1 MSLVASLAKRL
12 RWLLRSSTLR
22 LTLLVSCI
30 FAIGMAVAIFV
41 ALDLGR
47 KAVLERVD
55 ATLAGIAAT
64 VETNG
69 EIPDQSSI
77 IIRAISE
84 IGTLPRPFARVVRR
98 GNGSGTVHLDKDFR
112 RSDTWRA
119 LITRDSENNPIL
131 IALPLEDSDNTLE
144 LLADVL
150 WFTTALVVSFTLAV
164 GLAAGIWARRRVVRI
179 NHTLD
184 QLALGDLTAR
194 TGVERSVDDL
204 DDLARQLD
212 GTARQLEQ
220 LVAQT
225 RNLSASLAHD
235 LRTPLARLRAQLE
248 MLPLSEER
256 GIALEEAQRLSAIF
270 DTIMRV
276 ARIEAGHSKDSFVQ
290 VDLAELV
297 EELGETFEPVAEMQ
311 DKRLQVKIEAGSTEF
326 ADRGMLV
333 QALANLIQNALVH
346 GGPDITLFARGRE
359 IGVADN
365 GAGVDPAQFSEII
378 KPMVRLDAARESEGT
393 GLGLALVRA
402 VADRHGADL
411 LLAQNKPQ
419 GLQVSLKFTEL

>member
-1 MSLVASLAKRL
+1 
-12 RWLLRSSTLR
+12 
-22 LTLLVSCI
+22 
-30 FAIGMAVAIFV
+30 
-41 ALDLGR
+41 
-47 KAVLERVD
+47 
-55 ATLAGIAAT
+55 
-64 VETNG
+64 
-69 EIPDQSSI
+69 
-77 IIRAISE
+77 
-84 IGTLPRPFARVVRR
+84 
-98 GNGSGTVHLDKDFR
+98 
-112 RSDTWRA
+112 
-119 LITRDSENNPIL
+119 
-131 IALPLEDSDNTLE
+131 
-144 LLADVL
+144 
-150 WFTTALVVSFTLAV
+150 
-164 GLAAGIWARRRVVRI
+164 
-179 NHTLD
+179 
-184 QLALGDLTAR
+184 
-194 TGVERSVDDL
+194 
-204 DDLARQLD
+204 
-212 GTARQLEQ
+212 
-220 LVAQT
+220 
-225 RNLSASLAHD
+225 
-235 LRTPLARLRAQLE
+235 

-311 DKRLQVKIEAGSTEF
+311 DKRLHVKIEAGSTAF